1 MFFLFRVPSRIW
13 GFLGMGPGMVTTLPS
28 RYDVTL
34 TCYMTQFIN
43 CILKVKQHMLDLN
56 ISRVTELHYTNCTGA
71 HSALR
76 IKIDFEDFGTD
87 PYFKVGSLVLLF
99 KVKT

>member
-1 MFFLFRVPSRIW
+1 
-13 GFLGMGPGMVTTLPS
+13 MGPGMVTTLPS
-28 RYDVTL
+28 RYEVTL
-34 TCYMTQFIN
+34 KCYMTQFIN

-87 PYFKVGSLVLLF
+87 PYFKVGSRVLLF
-99 KVKT
+99 LKSTFKK

>member
-1 MFFLFRVPSRIW
+1 MKKL
-13 GFLGMGPGMVTTLPS
+13 
-28 RYDVTL
+28 
-34 TCYMTQFIN
+34 FIN
-43 CILKVKQHMLDLN
+43 CIFKVKQHMLDLN

-87 PYFKVGSLVLLF
+87 PYFKV
-99 KVKT
+99 

>member
-1 MFFLFRVPSRIW
+1 
-13 GFLGMGPGMVTTLPS
+13 
-28 RYDVTL
+28 
-34 TCYMTQFIN
+34 
-43 CILKVKQHMLDLN
+43 MLDLN

-87 PYFKVGSLVLLF
+87 PYFKVGFSESDPCSIPCITCHLLI
-99 KVKT
+99 

>member
-1 MFFLFRVPSRIW
+1 MKKL
-13 GFLGMGPGMVTTLPS
+13 
-28 RYDVTL
+28 
-34 TCYMTQFIN
+34 FIN
-43 CILKVKQHMLDLN
+43 CIFKVKQHMLDLN

-87 PYFKVGSLVLLF
+87 PYFKVGLHCESFSLRLKLF
-99 KVKT
+99 

>member
-1 MFFLFRVPSRIW
+1 
-13 GFLGMGPGMVTTLPS
+13 
-28 RYDVTL
+28 
-34 TCYMTQFIN
+34 
-43 CILKVKQHMLDLN
+43 MLDLN

-87 PYFKVGSLVLLF
+87 PYFKVLLLYGNLDHLVSHANLLIEL
-99 KVKT
+99 